1 MKTLQ
6 VMRNA
11 QDLARSSNLTLTVY
25 LEEGEVRIKTASNES
40 HANLGIDFELGGAQ
54 SLMGF
59 VFPSGRF
66 EGAYY

>member
-1 MKTLQ
+1 
-6 VMRNA
+6 
-11 QDLARSSNLTLTVY
+11 VY

>member
-6 VMRNA
+6 AMRDA
-11 QDLARSSNLTLTVY
+11 QELARQTGVTVTLY
-25 LEEGEVRIKTASNES
+25 QELGEVRVKKASDEL
-40 HANLGIDFELGGAQ
+40 HASLGIDFELKDTQ

-66 EGAYY
+66 EGVYF